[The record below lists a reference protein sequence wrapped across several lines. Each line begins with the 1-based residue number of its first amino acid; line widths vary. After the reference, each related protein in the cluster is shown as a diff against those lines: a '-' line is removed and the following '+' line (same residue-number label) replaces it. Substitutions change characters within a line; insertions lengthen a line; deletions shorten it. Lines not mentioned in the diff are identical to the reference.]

1 MVSGQTDYSRESSN
15 VASGTKECPFCAE
28 TIKAAARKCYFC
40 TEFLEG
46 HTRESILGDNIQVGD
61 LSNVIGVAIGR
72 RARASVTKQSGADVE
87 EIANAFA
94 EIYRNLDQKEDTPKK
109 TMAAVAVRG
118 LEEEANKG
126 EHVDESKVEEW
137 FTTLMAMLPDIGE
150 VAINTFINPIS
161 GLSTVF
167 QKIANKAKGTLEVR

>member
-1 MVSGQTDYSRESSN
+1 MSLALLLGVGHAQVSRSKAELTLKKLPTHLLKYT
-15 VASGTKECPFCAE
+15 ATLTK
-28 TIKAAARKCYFC
+28 RKI
-40 TEFLEG
+40 
-46 HTRESILGDNIQVGD
+46 H
-61 LSNVIGVAIGR
+61 
-72 RARASVTKQSGADVE
+72 
-87 EIANAFA
+87 
-94 EIYRNLDQKEDTPKK
+94 PKK